1 MTVLTGSP
9 REGVRLQVGD
19 LITKIDG
26 KALDGTLVNGDLL
39 AESEILQDNA
49 PIVFRTA
56 RPGEIN
62 QQEGED
68 NRPSLFNYIV

>member
-1 MTVLTGSP
+1 MTVLPGSP

-56 RPGEIN
+56 RPGEIKK
-62 QQEGED
+62 
-68 NRPSLFNYIV
+68 